1 MLERFRVEDKV
12 AVVTGGG
19 RGIGAA
25 CALALAEAGADVVLA
40 ARTESQLD
48 EVAHKIEG
56 LGRRAVT
63 VPCDV
68 NDNDATAA
76 LAARAVESF
85 GRLDIV
91 VNNAGGSM
99 PRPFLDTSPGYFE
112 RQFHFNVTSAFVLS
126 QAAAPH
132 LLASGAGAIVNIS
145 STMGRLRDRGFV
157 AYGTAKAALAHMT
170 RLMAADLAPKVRV
183 NAIAV
188 GSVAT
193 SALEIVLGDED
204 MHRQMVE
211 GTPLKRLG
219 EPEDIAIAALY
230 LASPAGSFITGKVIE
245 VDGGLEAPNLALG
258 LPDL

>member
-1 MLERFRVEDKV
+1 MLERFRVDGKV

-48 EVAHKIEG
+48 EMAHKVEAF
-56 LGRRAVT
+56 GRKAIT

-76 LAARAVESF
+76 LAQRAVDEF

-99 PRPFLDTSPGYFE
+99 PRPFLDTSPGYLE
-112 RQFHFNVTSAFVLS
+112 RQFHFNVTTAFVLS
-126 QAAAPH
+126 RAAAPH
-132 LLASGAGAIVNIS
+132 LLESGEGAIVNIS

-193 SALEIVLGDED
+193 SALEIVLNDEA
-204 MHRQMVE
+204 MHTQMVE

-219 EPEDIAIAALY
+219 QPEDIAIAALY
-230 LASPAGSFITGKVIE
+230 LSSPAGSFITGKVLE